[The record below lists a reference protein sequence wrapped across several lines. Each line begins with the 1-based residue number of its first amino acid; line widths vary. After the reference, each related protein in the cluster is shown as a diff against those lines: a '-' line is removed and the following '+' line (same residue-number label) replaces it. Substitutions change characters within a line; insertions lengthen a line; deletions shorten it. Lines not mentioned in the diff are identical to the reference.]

1 MTETLDRSAHLL
13 PEVQSLLAGPQNL
26 VLGAEQTTAKDEARF
41 ETWDPSDGEVLAVV
55 AHAQAEDVD
64 KAVSL
69 SRAALEG
76 PWGRMSPSERGRLLY
91 RLAELV
97 EQNSEG
103 LAQLE
108 SLDNGTPQSVTSGA
122 LLPGVV
128 AHLRHFA
135 GWADK
140 ITGTSVDTGI
150 AGVSV
155 HLEREPVGVVA
166 AIVPWN
172 FPLTMATWKIA
183 PALAAG
189 CTVIL
194 KPAEQTPLSALWLG
208 RLALEAGIPPGVLQ
222 VLPGFGETTGAALV
236 AHPGVDKI
244 AFTGSVEVG
253 QAITRSAVTTMKR
266 VSLELGGKS
275 PSVVMDDA
283 DLELAV
289 ASAAAGIFFNSGQV
303 CSASSRLLVQSSVFD
318 EVVDGVVKA
327 AAEITVGPALDP
339 ATVMGPLISQE
350 QLERVSGYVE
360 GGVGS
365 GGRVLT
371 GGEHDGSRGFYYNP
385 TVVVDAPLT
394 SAIVRE
400 EVFGPVVVAQSFD
413 SLETLAER
421 ANDTP
426 FGLAA
431 AIFTTDPRNS
441 YQLSRMIRAG
451 NVWVN
456 CYGYIHPAVPFGG
469 FKMSGAGRD
478 GGKESL
484 DQYLETKA
492 IWTNHAW

>member
-1 MTETLDRSAHLL
+1 MTQMVEMSNQIL
-13 PEVQSLLAGPQNL
+13 PEVQDLLAKPQRL
-26 VLGAEQTTAKDEARF
+26 IIGAEEVAARSGETF
-41 ETWDPSDGEVLAVV
+41 ETLDPSSAALLANV

-64 KAVSL
+64 EAVRV
-69 SRAALEG
+69 SRAALQG
-76 PWGRMSPSERGRLLY
+76 PWARIGPAERGRLIH
-91 RLAELV
+91 RLADLIEANTDL
-97 EQNSEG
+97 

-108 SLDNGTPQSVTSGA
+108 SLDNGTPQSVTKGA

-150 AGVSV
+150 PGMAV

-172 FPLTMATWKIA
+172 FPLTMAIWKIA

-194 KPAEQTPLSALWLG
+194 KPAEQTPLSALHLG
-208 RLALEAGIPPGVLQ
+208 RLALEAGIPAGVLQ
-222 VLPGFGETTGAALV
+222 VLPGYGHTAGAALV

-253 QAITRSAVTTMKR
+253 QSITRAAVGTMKR

-275 PSVVMDDA
+275 PSVVMSDA
-283 DLELAV
+283 DLELAI
-289 ASAAAGIFFNSGQV
+289 ASTASGIFFNSGQV

-318 EVVDGVVKA
+318 DVVSGVVDA
-327 AAEITVGPALDP
+327 ANQIKVGSALDP
-339 ATVMGPLISQE
+339 DTVMGPLISQE
-350 QLERVSGYVE
+350 QVDRVSGYVARGRE
-360 GGVGS
+360 D
-365 GGRVLT
+365 GGRVLA
-371 GGEHDGSRGFYYNP
+371 GGSVGADSGYYYHP
-385 TVVVDAPLT
+385 TVVVDAPA
-394 SAIVRE
+394 SSPIVRE
-400 EVFGPVVVAQSFD
+400 EIFGPVVVAQPFE
-413 SLETLAER
+413 SLESLAER
-421 ANDTP
+421 ANDTD

-431 AIFTTDPRNS
+431 AIFTKDPRNS
-441 YQLSRMIRAG
+441 HRLARMIRAG
-451 NVWVN
+451 SIWVN
-456 CYGYIHPAVPFGG
+456 CYGYVHPAVPFGG

-478 GGKESL
+478 GGRESL

-492 IWTNHAW
+492 IWTNHSW